1 MKVLYAIGSLIMFV
15 VIIVLGF
22 ENIQSSCNYLMFFFW
37 ELDSSLAPTFVIFGT
52 AFMGGITGIFFT
64 LLFKSIM
71 DKEDEDDEEFVS

>member
-1 MKVLYAIGSLIMFV
+1 MKILYAIGSLIMFV
-15 VIIVLGF
+15 VILILGF

-52 AFMGGITGIFFT
+52 AFMGGITGIFVT

-71 DKEDEDDEEFVS
+71 DKGDEDDEEFIG